1 MGSTM
6 LTQAEAA
13 QLAGVSVSSWSSY
26 VSRGQAPAAARHVG
40 RTPLWRRDVVDEWR
54 KNRPGQGRRN
64 TERERERLAERGLD
78 RAQAAQLAGLSVSA
92 FSAAVRR
99 GAAPQPAG
107 TRGRAH
113 VWRPEDVKRWV
124 NARNEQGGSA

>member
-1 MGSTM
+1 MPSTM

-26 VSRGQAPAAARHVG
+26 VSRGQAPAATRHVG
-40 RTPLWRRDVVDEWR
+40 RTPLWRRDVVETWR
-54 KNRPGQGRRN
+54 DNRPGRGRRN
-64 TERERERLAERGLD
+64 TRRERERIAATGLD
-78 RAQAAQLAGLSVSA
+78 REQAAHLAGLSVSA

-99 GAAPQPAG
+99 GTAPAPAG

-124 NARNEQGGSA
+124 QTREERESA